1 MAKDA
6 SAGFLK
12 TTLKYFVWLHVN
24 RTANLNG
31 IYGKRAPM
39 FTTGACNSDR
49 SWGRLIFCLVIN
61 HALWEAY

>member
-12 TTLKYFVWLHVN
+12 TTLKYFVCDCMFN
-24 RTANLNG
+24 RTVNLNG

-39 FTTGACNSDR
+39 FTTGACN
-49 SWGRLIFCLVIN
+49 
-61 HALWEAY
+61 